1 VIANQ
6 NLKKPNFR
14 MALLDALERNGLIGV
29 DSKVSKVLINGL
41 EAVKLTKFGLMDDY
55 MTRLSYAQEIN
66 KISGV
71 YAPEKRESKNLN
83 LNIDISPEELDQ
95 RIANLTQ
102 ELNS

>member
-1 VIANQ
+1 
-6 NLKKPNFR
+6 

-29 DSKVSKVLINGL
+29 DSKVSRVLINGL

-55 MTRLSYAQEIN
+55 MARLAYAQEIN

-83 LNIDISPEELDQ
+83 LNVDITPEELDQ
-95 RIANLTQ
+95 RIESLSK